1 MPKYLNKYTVKRN
14 IFFLFYKNNIK
25 AIFVDSR
32 CLIEN

>member
-14 IFFLFYKNNIK
+14 IFLFYKNNIK